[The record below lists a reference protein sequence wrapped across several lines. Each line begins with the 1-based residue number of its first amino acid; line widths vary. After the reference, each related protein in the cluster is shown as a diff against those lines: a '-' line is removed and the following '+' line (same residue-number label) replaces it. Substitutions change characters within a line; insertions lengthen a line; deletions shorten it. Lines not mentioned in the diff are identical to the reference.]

1 MKILNTGSLHGEV
14 HKYKELLALAK
25 QIKPDVLLISGDLF
39 PRNLESPMLQADFLE
54 TCQSYLE
61 QYSKLCDRVFYIFGE
76 QDIVAISDLLQEMVS
91 ENVNNVH
98 CLNETNQRYGDFTF
112 IGLPYVKDTDQP
124 LKDWVRTDAVRVNL
138 NENPAYYTD
147 MDYSLNDI
155 SDPYTFI
162 KTQKEISTILEEK
175 LVDSSEHR
183 ILLTHY
189 PPEIK
194 NFFVGDCYNVA
205 LTPFIPKFDFIFG
218 GHSHD
223 NAVEQ
228 AMFTTK
234 EGNTHLFWHHH
245 TNSMLLFNLA
255 ILINRRLQYS
265 FFPLNGNPDDVER
278 NAVLYRE
285 ITKDANKNRH

>member
-14 HKYKELLALAK
+14 QKYKELLAITK

-39 PRNLESPMLQADFLE
+39 PKSLDCPMLQADFLE
-54 TCQSYLE
+54 TCQSYLV
-61 QYSKLCDRVFYIFGE
+61 QYSKICDRVFYIFGE
-76 QDIVAISDLLQEMVS
+76 QDIVALSDLLQEMVS
-91 ENVNNVH
+91 ENANNVH

-124 LKDWVRTDAVRVNL
+124 LKDWVRTDTLQVNA
-138 NENPAYYTD
+138 NEKPCFYTD
-147 MDYSLNDI
+147 RDYSLNNI
-155 SDPYTFI
+155 SDPYLFI
-162 KTQKEISTILEEK
+162 KEQKEIATLLDEK

-189 PPEIK
+189 PPQIK
-194 NFFVGDCYNVA
+194 NFHLKDCYNMA
-205 LTPFIPKFDFIFG
+205 LTPYLPKFDFVFG

-228 AMFTTK
+228 SMFTTK

-245 TNSMLLFNLA
+245 TKSMLLFNVVVLTN
-255 ILINRRLQYS
+255 NRLRYS
-265 FFPLNGNPDDVER
+265 YFPLNGNPDDLLK
-278 NAVLYRE
+278 NALLYRE
-285 ITKDANKNRH
+285 IEKDDNKNRH